1 MTSRLSADT
10 RASTS
15 PPRADADLEQ
25 LYTAIRHVHAP
36 SPEQCTRMA
45 AHIDAFA
52 ALPPVCATQPTS
64 SGLLANRL
72 VHSMRFV
79 LRKFAGI
86 GGIGGAG
93 LMALG
98 SWLYLHPAPT
108 IPPAPEQKSF
118 VAAAS
123 LAADA
128 ESESTSF
135 AVVSMVAPT
144 PQLHLDA
151 APQAATRNPP
161 RAKRPA
167 QPPAQPHNAPPRTAP
182 TPPDAQG
189 PVLAQPASKDA
200 ALLHDLAIL
209 NRVEAHLRRG
219 RGKDALAILE
229 SETLLAL
236 EKHGNALRA
245 AAHCQL
251 GDRDA
256 GLWLLRQERT
266 ANAASAVFA
275 RASTYC
281 GAPLE
286 PR

>member
-1 MTSRLSADT
+1 VTLRLSADT

-36 SPEQCTRMA
+36 SPEQCSRMA

-52 ALPPVCATQPTS
+52 ALPPVCATQPVGT
-64 SGLLANRL
+64 GLLANRL
-72 VHSMRFV
+72 VHRMRFM

-98 SWLYLHPAPT
+98 GWLYLHPAPT
-108 IPPAPEQKSF
+108 IPPASEQRPI
-118 VAAAS
+118 VEAAS
-123 LAADA
+123 PAADA
-128 ESESTSF
+128 EFEITSSAQVST
-135 AVVSMVAPT
+135 VAPN
-144 PQLHLDA
+144 PELHLNA
-151 APQAATRNPP
+151 APQATTRNPL

-167 QPPAQPHNAPPRTAP
+167 QAPAPLRKAP
-182 TPPDAQG
+182 TPPETQG

-209 NRVEAHLRRG
+209 NRVETHLRRG
-219 RGKDALAILE
+219 RGKEALAILE
-229 SETLLAL
+229 SETLLEL
-236 EKHGNALRA
+236 EKHGKALRA
-245 AAHCQL
+245 AAQCQS

-266 ANAASAVFA
+266 SNAASAVFA

-281 GAPLE
+281 GAPLDA
-286 PR
+286 R